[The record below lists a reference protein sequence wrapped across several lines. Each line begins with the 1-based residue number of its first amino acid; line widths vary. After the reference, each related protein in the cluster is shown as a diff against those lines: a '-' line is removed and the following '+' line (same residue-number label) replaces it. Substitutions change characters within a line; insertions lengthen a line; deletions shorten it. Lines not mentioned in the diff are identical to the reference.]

1 MGEKTLEESL
11 LVLDGSAVYPSS
23 DSDRSDDNNV
33 ISSSGASSYSS
44 MDKVFETTNETPSKC
59 ELTPSFEENKTLTP
73 KTPGRNAGAGDGS
86 TSLTAM
92 SPIALQQFQLEQ
104 EQEICSLTQRVT
116 NYQAKETI
124 NQRDLKHTRQ
134 QLKEEREL
142 HEELIEKL
150 NQQEFQ
156 HAKKCE
162 FLSEQ
167 QEILESERA
176 KLAIQ
181 NQELTNQITEMENMQ
196 KNHDKD
202 YEAQIN
208 ILHDTINAER
218 QQNQN
223 LTDTI
228 NELTHDKLKLELVL
242 EEASQDQ
249 SLSPDSKLA
258 QAVENCKKSRSTSSR
273 LNKTQNDLD
282 WWKGDT
288 CEAVKPLK
296 TVRKPL
302 DFSTNSN
309 NLELAQG
316 ENLAEFIPIHQAQL
330 KEIACQTRKECT
342 PFLQGQGP
350 LIASLGV
357 NGLLLGVI
365 FLIIFSGMKEV
376 LLNLGVLK
384 YEY

>member
-1 MGEKTLEESL
+1 MG
-11 LVLDGSAVYPSS
+11 
-23 DSDRSDDNNV
+23 
-33 ISSSGASSYSS
+33 
-44 MDKVFETTNETPSKC
+44 
-59 ELTPSFEENKTLTP
+59 
-73 KTPGRNAGAGDGS
+73 
-86 TSLTAM
+86 
-92 SPIALQQFQLEQ
+92 
-104 EQEICSLTQRVT
+104 
-116 NYQAKETI
+116 
-124 NQRDLKHTRQ
+124 
-134 QLKEEREL
+134 EL

-228 NELTHDKLKLELVL
+228 NELTHDKLKLEIVL
-242 EEASQDQ
+242 EEASQDH

-258 QAVENCKKSRSTSSR
+258 QAVE
-273 LNKTQNDLD
+273 
-282 WWKGDT
+282 
-288 CEAVKPLK
+288 
-296 TVRKPL
+296 
-302 DFSTNSN
+302 
-309 NLELAQG
+309 
-316 ENLAEFIPIHQAQL
+316 
-330 KEIACQTRKECT
+330 
-342 PFLQGQGP
+342 
-350 LIASLGV
+350 
-357 NGLLLGVI
+357 
-365 FLIIFSGMKEV
+365 
-376 LLNLGVLK
+376 
-384 YEY
+384 